1 LPWLNGWSGWAKETD
16 KQFEHAAAGARQ
28 DEAGD
33 IERHRLA
40 GT

>member
-1 LPWLNGWSGWAKETD
+1 MAERLERVAKETD
-16 KQFEHAAAGARQ
+16 KQFEHAAAGTRQ